1 MSFSNFTI
9 PTATIETAGGSITV
23 RGLAFDDLHQLI
35 QRGHGEALTPLLSGD
50 LNIADLIADAPA
62 LVADVIA
69 LAADEPDAA
78 ATIARLP
85 ISLQTR
91 LLTDVYRLTLGD
103 VDMGNLWR
111 RLAQVIQTAMSA
123 IRENSS
129 I

>member
-1 MSFSNFTI
+1 MALSNFTV
-9 PTATIETAGGSITV
+9 PTTTIETAGGSITV

-35 QRGHGEALTPLLSGD
+35 QRGHGEALTPLLAGD
-50 LNIADLIADAPA
+50 MHIADLIADAPA

-78 ATIARLP
+78 PTIARLP
-85 ISLQTR
+85 ISLQNR

-111 RLAQVIQTAMSA
+111 LLAQTIVNVKQA